1 MTNSLIEQD
10 LKAVLAAADGNYVEQ
25 YEALV
30 KAEDSKAVVATK
42 SSRESRT
49 ARWKAA
55 LAKMDRKDIAV
66 VNKTFQSFVRKLKS
80 ASPILSV
87 DEPTRI
93 AEAEA
98 NELMGIWE
106 DMVRIEDTAKAT
118 REQIKARV
126 SGAMTAEF
134 AEDGDEYPEQINASI
149 DAPEYGKRFARQGC
163 GRKDPELDEKKL
175 AKLLGED
182 LWKRVSTEEVVVKR
196 NVDISLLMAAAQ
208 NDPAILEKLRA
219 SLKVGEWKS
228 PSFAVHNI

>member
-10 LKAVLAAADGNYVEQ
+10 LKTILANADGSYVEQ
-25 YEALV
+25 YEAIV
-30 KAEDSKAVVATK
+30 KAEDSKAVAATR

-66 VNKTFQSFVRKLKS
+66 VNKSFQTFIRKLKD

-87 DEPTRI
+87 EEPTRI
-93 AEAEA
+93 ALAEA
-98 NELMGIWE
+98 NQLMGIWE
-106 DMVRIEDTAKAT
+106 EMVRIEDTAKAT

-134 AEDGDEYPEQINASI
+134 AEEGEEYPEQINASI

-175 AKLLGED
+175 AKLLGEK
-182 LWKRVSTEEVVVKR
+182 LWKQVSTEEVVVKR
-196 NVDISLLMAAAQ
+196 NVDIEALMAAAQ
-208 NDPAILEKLRA
+208 KDPEILEKLRA